1 MVTKYSLYW
10 TPEAKRDLKPIF
22 DYIASVES
30 RERALYVIAGI
41 RAETKEIVIFPTK
54 HPNEPYINRDNVRFA
69 VKWSYKIVFEIKEN
83 TIRILSVFHTAQNPN
98 KFVEKIKKHNKIKT

>member
-22 DYIASVES
+22 DYIARVES

-41 RAETKEIVIFPTK
+41 REKAKEIVNFPTK
-54 HPNEPYINRDNVRFA
+54 HAEEPHINRDNVRFA
-69 VKWSYKIVFEIKEN
+69 VKWSYKIMFDIKGN
-83 TIRILSVFHTAQNPN
+83 TVRILSVFHTAQNPN
-98 KFVEKIKKHNKIKT
+98 KLSQLH